1 MSLLGVLR
9 TGVSGMGAQTN
20 RISTVAENVQNSGT
34 TGYKRASTEFSSL
47 LVDGGATGTYNSGAV
62 ETTVR
67 RAVTEGGVNASTTSA
82 SDLAI
87 DGKGFFVVQD
97 PAGVSFLTRAG
108 NFVKDGETGNY
119 VNSAGFSLLG
129 YDISAGAAVPT
140 LNSTDGLV
148 PVNMSKFAMQATAT
162 KAGTFG
168 GNLDASATNT
178 GTTPSA
184 IDPATGSTATYPYAK
199 KTSILTYDPQGAK
212 VTLDVYLTNSGGN
225 NWTAR
230 VYNAANN
237 AQLATANL
245 GFDTNGQIA
254 TVTVPGV
261 GTTAVR
267 NITVPVGGQAISF
280 DFSTL
285 TSLAG
290 DYSLKA
296 SADGKAPSA
305 VKAAQFDSDGTV
317 YAVYDDGSRVAAFK
331 VPVANVESPDNLDPK
346 AGNVYTTST
355 TSGDLQIGFAGA
367 GGLGKVKSG
376 SLESSNVDVSTEL
389 TAMIEAQTVYTAN
402 SKVFST
408 GNELLEILMNLKR

>member
-67 RAVTEGGVNASTTSA
+67 RAVTEGGVNTTTTST

-87 DGKGFFVVQD
+87 EGNGFFVVQD
-97 PAGVSFLTRAG
+97 PAGVKVLTRAG
-108 NFVKDGETGNY
+108 NFVKDGESGNY
-119 VNSAGFSLLG
+119 VNAAGFALTG
-129 YDISAGAAVPT
+129 YDLSTGPAVPT

-148 PVNMSKFAMQATAT
+148 PVNMNQFAMQATAS
-162 KAGTFG
+162 KSGLFG
-168 GNLDASATNT
+168 GNLDATATNT
-178 GTTPSA
+178 ATTPPS
-184 IDPATGSTATYPYAK
+184 TESGTATTYGYAK

-212 VTLDVYLTNSGGN
+212 VTLDVYMTNNGAN

-230 VYNAANN
+230 VYNASGN
-237 AQLATANL
+237 AWLATATLGFNASGQLATA
-245 GFDTNGQIA
+245 TA
-254 TVTVPGV
+254 PG
-261 GTTAVR
+261 GGALTTTD
-267 NITVPVGGQAISF
+267 IGIPVGGRTLSF

-285 TSLAG
+285 TNLAG
-290 DYSLKA
+290 DYSLKGA
-296 SADGKAPSA
+296 ADGKAPSA
-305 VKAAQFDSDGTV
+305 VKSAQFDPDGTV
-317 YAVYDDGSRVAAFK
+317 YAVYDDGSRLAAFK
-331 VPVANVESPDNLDPK
+331 VPVATVDSPDNLDPK

-367 GGLGKVKSG
+367 GGFGKVKSG
-376 SLESSNVDVSTEL
+376 SLEASNVDVSTEL

-408 GNELLEILMNLKR
+408 GNDLLEILMNLKR